1 MRLLTTSNY
10 FGPTIY
16 KNLGFGGN
24 TTLLINGVSGAW
36 QVVVV
41 WVFIQFIGKLLLNS
55 SADIQWTASDVAS
68 PSSSDPSSWPSS
80 SHGKPVSPP
89 SSPSRGTPTSARG

>member
-1 MRLLTTSNY
+1 VNLEHFLADRYSNY

-24 TTLLINGVSGAW
+24 TTLMINGVSGAW

-41 WVFIQFIGKLLLNS
+41 WVFIQFIG
-55 SADIQWTASDVAS
+55 T
-68 PSSSDPSSWPSS
+68 
-80 SHGKPVSPP
+80 
-89 SSPSRGTPTSARG
+89 

>member
-1 MRLLTTSNY
+1 MCQWTGVNVNNY

-16 KNLGFGGN
+16 AALGFGGN

-41 WVFIQFIGKLLLNS
+41 WVFIQFIGKS
-55 SADIQWTASDVAS
+55 
-68 PSSSDPSSWPSS
+68 
-80 SHGKPVSPP
+80 
-89 SSPSRGTPTSARG
+89 TSTFH

>member
-1 MRLLTTSNY
+1 MVCLSSLCVSGLVSTSSESLRSAMSSMLMCSNY

-24 TTLLINGVSGAW
+24 TTLMINGISGAW

-41 WVFIQFIGKLLLNS
+41 WVFIQFIGMS
-55 SADIQWTASDVAS
+55 
-68 PSSSDPSSWPSS
+68 
-80 SHGKPVSPP
+80 
-89 SSPSRGTPTSARG
+89 

>member
-1 MRLLTTSNY
+1 MDWCKCQVRRQRCTTLQALTDSNY

-24 TTLLINGVSGAW
+24 TTLMINGISGAW

-41 WVFIQFIGKLLLNS
+41 WVFIQFIGKS
-55 SADIQWTASDVAS
+55 FT
-68 PSSSDPSSWPSS
+68 
-80 SHGKPVSPP
+80 SHDGL
-89 SSPSRGTPTSARG
+89 RLTN

>member
-1 MRLLTTSNY
+1 MSSMLMCSNY

-24 TTLLINGVSGAW
+24 TTLMINGISGAW

-41 WVFIQFIGKLLLNS
+41 WVFIQFIG
-55 SADIQWTASDVAS
+55 T
-68 PSSSDPSSWPSS
+68 
-80 SHGKPVSPP
+80 
-89 SSPSRGTPTSARG
+89 